1 VSQDGRGS
9 DLGVSMSEVLTKVQR
24 SRIPEVSII
33 LDCCFSGIAGGIP
46 QLGTDA
52 AALRSGVS
60 ILTASRGDEVSVETP
75 EGRGL
80 FSLYLCGALEGGAAD
95 VLGKI
100 TIAGVYAYLTESFG
114 SWNQR
119 PMFKANVD
127 RLHELRRSSPAVPF
141 PELRRLAEF
150 FETQDSALPLDSTY
164 EPTAEPSHAEHEAI
178 FEILQHCRAA
188 KLVEPVGE
196 QHMYYAAMNNKSC
209 RLTPLGKLYWSMANQ
224 GRI

>member
-1 VSQDGRGS
+1 
-9 DLGVSMSEVLTKVQR
+9 
-24 SRIPEVSII
+24 
-33 LDCCFSGIAGGIP
+33 
-46 QLGTDA
+46 
-52 AALRSGVS
+52 
-60 ILTASRGDEVSVETP
+60 
-75 EGRGL
+75 
-80 FSLYLCGALEGGAAD
+80 LEGGAAD

-127 RLHELRRSSPAVPF
+127 RPHELRRSSPAVPF

-150 FETQDSALPLDSTY
+150 FETQDSELPLDSTY
-164 EPTAEPSHAEHEAI
+164 EPTAEPSHPEHEAI

-196 QHMYYAAMNNKSC
+196 EHMYYAAMNNKSC
-209 RLTPLGKLYWSMANQ
+209 RLTPLGRLYWSMANQ